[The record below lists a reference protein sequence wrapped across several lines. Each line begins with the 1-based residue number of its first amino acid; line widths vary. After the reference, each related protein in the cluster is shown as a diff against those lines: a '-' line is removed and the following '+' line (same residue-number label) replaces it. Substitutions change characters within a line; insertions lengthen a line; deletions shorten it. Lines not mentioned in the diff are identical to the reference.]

1 LKSVLRRFLSPS
13 KRIFLSGIYIT
24 MGNFFRRHLSSEV
37 HGDQYE
43 NYLRLMLDGGPIDK
57 DSFQY
62 KILNSRSFQEL
73 QLNSPNIPLMQTVT
87 DLIKENSNLKTCIDL
102 GSGTGWVS
110 NILSENFSRVIAIE
124 PSLSAIEISKH
135 YFGHGSTS
143 NIEWKH
149 GYAEEV
155 LLKLGELT
163 GPTFLFTGVVLSHTP
178 HKVAKKILKY
188 INEDLAVGST
198 GLLIEAWGRPR
209 SETLWHVRSKVWW
222 QKNLSDCELDF
233 YGPKREGA
241 PNEYLGLKFKKFK

>member
-1 LKSVLRRFLSPS
+1 
-13 KRIFLSGIYIT
+13 

-43 NYLRLMLDGGPIDK
+43 NYLQLVLDEGPIDK

-87 DLIKENSNLKTCIDL
+87 DTIAENPNLKDCIDL

-110 NILSENFSRVIAIE
+110 NILSESFSRVVAIE

-135 YFGHGSTS
+135 YFGYGLTS
-143 NIEWKH
+143 NIDWKH

-155 LLKLGELT
+155 LPNLTEVT

-178 HKVAKKILKY
+178 HKVAKKILRY
-188 INEDLAVGST
+188 INDDLAVGST

-209 SETLWHVRSKVWW
+209 SERLWHVRSKVWW
-222 QKNLSDCELDF
+222 QKNLSNCELDF
-233 YGPKREGA
+233 YGPKREDA
-241 PNEYLGLKFKKFK
+241 PSEFLGLKFKKFR